1 MTSKTENRKQ
11 SYLLQKRL
19 VRETA
24 LRYLYQADFQDD
36 WELSLEKF
44 GLFWEQ
50 MHELEGAGEGSL
62 IADPRIH
69 AEVEA
74 LVGKVAEHRGEVEA
88 AFMAVVKNWTLAQL
102 RGIDRNILRLAT
114 TELLCC
120 PEVPAAVI
128 INEAV
133 EMSKDFSHEDASR
146 FVNGILDKVARS
158 CRDVPSRPK
167 A

>member
-1 MTSKTENRKQ
+1 MTTDIENRKQ
-11 SYLLQKRL
+11 NYLLQKRL

-50 MHELEGAGEGSL
+50 IQELEGVGEDSL
-62 IADPRIH
+62 VTKPRIH

-74 LVGKVAEHRGEVEA
+74 LVAKVSAHRAEIETV
-88 AFMAVVKNWTLAQL
+88 FMAVVKNWTLAQL

-114 TELLCC
+114 AELMYC
-120 PEVPAAVI
+120 PEIPAAAI

-133 EMSKDFSHEDASR
+133 EISKDFSHEDAGR

-158 CRDVPSRPK
+158 CRDIPERAK

>member
-1 MTSKTENRKQ
+1 MTTDTENRKQ
-11 SYLLQKRL
+11 NYLLQKRL

-36 WELSLEKF
+36 WELSPEKF

-50 MHELEGAGEGSL
+50 IQELEGAGEESL
-62 IADPRIH
+62 IAKPRIH

-74 LVGKVAEHRGEVEA
+74 LVGKVAMHRAEIEA
-88 AFMAVVKNWTLAQL
+88 AFMAVVKNWTLSQL

-114 TELLCC
+114 AELLFC
-120 PEVPAAVI
+120 PELPPAAI

-133 EMSKDFSHEDASR
+133 EISKDFSHEDASR
-146 FVNGILDKVARS
+146 FVNGILDKVARA
-158 CRDVPSRPK
+158 CREIPERPK

>member
-1 MTSKTENRKQ
+1 MTSNTENRKQ

-36 WELSLEKF
+36 WELSPEKF
-44 GLFWEQ
+44 CLFWEQ
-50 MHELEGAGEGSL
+50 IHELDGAGDGSL
-62 IADPRIH
+62 IAKPRTH

-74 LVGKVAEHRGEVEA
+74 LVGKVAEHRLEIEA

-102 RGIDRNILRLAT
+102 RGIDRNILRLAAA
-114 TELLCC
+114 ELLYC
-120 PEVPAAVI
+120 PEVPAVAI

-133 EMSKDFSHEDASR
+133 EISKDFSHEDAGR
-146 FVNGILDKVARS
+146 FINGILDKVARS
-158 CRDVPSRPK
+158 CRDIPSRPK